1 MKAVNLIPA
10 EQRERTSGYANRS
23 QGVAYV
29 VLGVLAGLALMALL
43 YGVARHNVGNKQ
55 AEAAKL
61 QGEAQQVQSQA
72 TSLSPYKTFISI
84 RESREKTVRELVDSR
99 FDWAHMLSEV
109 GRVLP
114 VGVSIGSMEGCVNQP
129 STTGGP
135 ETSCSSGASSGKA
148 ASSGSIGSAT
158 PAGSVPHFTITG
170 CALSQSLVAR
180 TLTDLKLMNGAKEVE
195 LASAAKTGTSTGASG
210 GGGAGASCPKGN
222 VSFSLR
228 LSFQPLPSPPP
239 APATP
244 PASTKSVP
252 ASTPTSTSAHST
264 NAAAHANGKRRSVA
278 ARTSGRRAG

>member
-10 EQRERTSGYANRS
+10 EQRERVSGYANRS
-23 QGVAYV
+23 HGVAYV

-43 YGVARHNVGNKQ
+43 YGVARHSVGSKQ

-61 QGEAQQVQSQA
+61 QQEAQQVQSQA

-129 STTGGP
+129 STTGGA
-135 ETSCSSGASSGKA
+135 ETSCSSGAASAKA
-148 ASSGSIGSAT
+148 AASGSIASAT
-158 PAGSVPHFTITG
+158 PPGSVPHFTITG

-180 TLTDLKLMNGAKEVE
+180 TLTDLKLMDGAKEVE
-195 LASAAKTGTSTGASG
+195 LASAAKTGTSGASG
-210 GGGAGASCPKGN
+210 GGGAGANCPKGN
-222 VSFSLR
+222 VSYSLR
-228 LSFQPLPSPPP
+228 VSFQPLPTPPP

-252 ASTPTSTSAHST
+252 ASTPTTTTSAHPT
-264 NAAAHANGKRRSVA
+264 NTAAHAGGKRRSVA
-278 ARTSGRRAG
+278 ARISGRRAG